1 MNNNNSIVEKRHDC
15 LGCRLVSGFGVIG
28 IGFYIYSQAKYS
40 KRSISRNSM
49 YTIAAG
55 IFFLFS

>member
-1 MNNNNSIVEKRHDC
+1 MDKSIVEKRHDDC

-28 IGFYIYSQAKYS
+28 IGIYIYSQAKHS
-40 KRSISRNSM
+40 PTKIARNSL

-55 IFFLFS
+55 KIF